1 MSTMTTVLAP
11 RKPLNHA
18 QEYARTGARWAIVL
32 AGGKGAR
39 MQSFVKR
46 WLGHARPK
54 QYCAFTGVRSMIEHT
69 LERAAAIAGSWRVV
83 SIIAPEHKGFLQK
96 PRPMRVPGCVI
107 EQPEPRDTGPGVF
120 LPLARVLAQD
130 PDAVV
135 VLMPSDH
142 FIFPHERFLALLE
155 EAFLLAER
163 LPDDLVLMAARPD
176 SAETD
181 YGWII
186 PGAPVPESRAFRVSL
201 FREKPGAEDAA
212 LLREQG
218 GVWNTMIIVA
228 RASAIWNLGR
238 RHQPAMVRSFDSLM
252 GRIGLPEQSAA
263 VAEAYREMA
272 TLNFSRDIL
281 EHAAE
286 RTVVLPMDGV
296 RWCDWGRPARVRE
309 TLGQVGKPPSF
320 PIELAADAPQGQETI
335 VGRRRHQMT
344 TAIMNQA
351 LYIDYPAVGE
361 VLNSSYYTFRLSVP
375 EEVSYVEISVDRGPW
390 QACRSACGF
399 WWADW
404 SGFEPGAH
412 TLSARAVGRDGEPLN
427 SLLRRFTVAGAA
439 SPLPA
444 PEPPAPLRRH
454 PRHDR

>member
-1 MSTMTTVLAP
+1 MSITTALLAP
-11 RKPLNHA
+11 RKPLPPG
-18 QEYARTGARWAIVL
+18 QEYARIGARWAIVL

-46 WLGHARPK
+46 WLGRALPK
-54 QYCAFTGVRSMIEHT
+54 QYCAFTGARTMIEHT
-69 LERAAAIAGSWRVV
+69 LDRAAAIAGSWRVV
-83 SIIAPEHKGFLQK
+83 TIISPDHVPYLHEPRLMRIPGSII
-96 PRPMRVPGCVI
+96 V
-107 EQPEPRDTGPGVF
+107 QPEPRDTGPGVF

-135 VLMPSDH
+135 VMMPSDH
-142 FIFPHERFLALLE
+142 FIFPHDRFHALLE

-186 PGAPVPESRAFRVSL
+186 PGEPVPESRARRVSV
-201 FREKPGAEDAA
+201 FREKPNKEDAA

-228 RASAIWNLGR
+228 RASAIWSLGR
-238 RHQPAMVRSFDSLM
+238 RHQPAMLRSFDSLM
-252 GRIGLPEQSAA
+252 GRIGMPGQSAA
-263 VAEAYREMA
+263 VAEAYREME

-286 RTVVLPMDGV
+286 RAVVLPMDGV
-296 RWCDWGRPARVRE
+296 RWCDWGRPARVVE
-309 TLGQVGKPPSF
+309 TLGQVGKPPAF
-320 PIELAADAPQGQETI
+320 PAELAADAPPTEQTTA
-335 VGRRRHQMT
+335 GRRRHRMT
-344 TAIMNQA
+344 NAIARQA
-351 LYIDYPAVGE
+351 LDIDYPGE
-361 VLNSSYYTFRLSVP
+361 DEVVNSSHYTFRLNVP
-375 EEVSYVEISVDRGPW
+375 EEVSYVEVSVDRGAW
-390 QACRSACGF
+390 QPCRSTCGF

-404 SGFEPGAH
+404 SDFQPGAH
-412 TLSARAVGRDGEPLN
+412 TLSARAVSLSGEPVN
-427 SLLRRFTVAGAA
+427 SPVRRFTVAGAPA
-439 SPLPA
+439 PLPA
-444 PEPPAPLRRH
+444 PQPPSPLRRH